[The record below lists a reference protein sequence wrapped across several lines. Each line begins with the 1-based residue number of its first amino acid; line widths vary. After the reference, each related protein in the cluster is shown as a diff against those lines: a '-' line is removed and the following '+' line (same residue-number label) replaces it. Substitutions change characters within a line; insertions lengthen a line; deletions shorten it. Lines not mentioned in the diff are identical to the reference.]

1 MRESDDPRGIPNA
14 ENPFTDNNNFN
25 ASTMTTLT
33 DGHLKESSNLPPNQN
48 GIVQSGAHGGE
59 QTTVPQIPGLAKP
72 EMDKKS
78 GGPRVLLTGF
88 VSSELAEA
96 KTLCSELG
104 VEVTGQ
110 ARSATHVVMPSL
122 NRTIALLCAISHARF
137 VLTIDWLKDSRKES
151 KLKGDYARLFCSQRG
166 PDSITIYFH

>member
-1 MRESDDPRGIPNA
+1 MYNSVVTNHMKLGGRVCIFG
-14 ENPFTDNNNFN
+14 
-25 ASTMTTLT
+25 
-33 DGHLKESSNLPPNQN
+33 NLSLYN
-48 GIVQSGAHGGE
+48 SGANGGE